1 MHDVF
6 TKFIDDCSTEM
17 IDDCSTEMIDGK
29 LIGAAWTN
37 RHAQCIHL
45 DHTQFCFQNFEI
57 QCRLYGTQ

>member
-17 IDDCSTEMIDGK
+17 IEDCSTEMIDGK

-37 RHAQCIHL
+37 RHA
-45 DHTQFCFQNFEI
+45 
-57 QCRLYGTQ
+57 

>member
-6 TKFIDDCSTEM
+6 TKF

-37 RHAQCIHL
+37 RHA
-45 DHTQFCFQNFEI
+45 
-57 QCRLYGTQ
+57 

>member
-37 RHAQCIHL
+37 RHA
-45 DHTQFCFQNFEI
+45 
-57 QCRLYGTQ
+57 